1 MSSKKGEIARCGACR
16 FYAPVGRRGG
26 ECSQLSVPVQSGWK
40 ACCLVESP
48 FKELTKISESDIHT
62 LTKEPIKT
70 LVREPMSMEALPVTT
85 SRFPSKS
92 VPQPLEPSQ
101 AC

>member
-1 MSSKKGEIARCGACR
+1 MSIKKSEIARCGACR
-16 FYAPVGRRGG
+16 FYTPIGRRGG

-40 ACCLVESP
+40 SCCLVESP
-48 FKELTKISESDIHT
+48 FRKLTKISNPDIKK
-62 LTKEPIKT
+62 LA
-70 LVREPMSMEALPVTT
+70 REPVSMEVLPMAP

-92 VPQPLEPSQ
+92 VAHSMESST